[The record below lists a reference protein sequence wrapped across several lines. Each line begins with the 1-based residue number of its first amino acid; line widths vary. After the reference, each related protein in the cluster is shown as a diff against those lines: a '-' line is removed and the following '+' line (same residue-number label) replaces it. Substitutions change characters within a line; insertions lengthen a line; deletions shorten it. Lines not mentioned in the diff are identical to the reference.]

1 MNITKSNGT
10 FLSSNGTT
18 TVHYTV
24 WTPETTPTALVQ
36 ISHGMCEYIDRYD
49 EVARALCRQGCIVFG
64 NDHIGHGRSVESP
77 DEFGYFAPADGD
89 LYLVRD
95 LAAMNRLMKEKYR
108 ALPTV
113 LLGHSFG
120 SFLARA
126 YLMGHADSID
136 GLILSG
142 TSGGNQPVKLAMK
155 LCKFI
160 KKRKGDHYR
169 SPFLYKQAFGNYNKR
184 FQPQSGRALGCEWV
198 TSDPEALAAYAVDP
212 LCTFQFTVQGYYDLF
227 TVLSFVNSEEWY
239 EKVPKSL
246 PIFFMSGENDPVGG
260 FGKDIPLIAEALLE
274 GDASD
279 VTYKLY
285 PNEHHEPLTGLCRE
299 EAINDVISFV
309 RRVAEGVHEA
319 RSTVYWP
326 PNHH

>member
-1 MNITKSNGT
+1 MNIIKIHGT
-10 FLSSNGTT
+10 FPSSNGTS

-24 WTPETTPTALVQ
+24 WTPDVPPVALVQ

-49 EVARALCRQGCIVFG
+49 AVARALCQQGCIVFG
-64 NDHIGHGRSVESP
+64 NDHIGHGRSVASP
-77 DEFGYFAPADGD
+77 DELGYFAPADGD

-95 LAAMNRLMKEKYR
+95 LAAMTRLMKEKYR

-126 YLMGHADSID
+126 YLMGHADKID

-142 TSGGNQPVKLAMK
+142 TSGGNQPLKLAMK

-160 KKRKGDHYR
+160 KKRKGERYR
-169 SPFLYKQAFGNYNKR
+169 SSFLYKQAFGSYNKR
-184 FQPQSGRALGCEWV
+184 FKPKSGKPLGCEWV
-198 TSDPEALAAYAVDP
+198 TSDPEALAAYAADP
-212 LCTFQFTVQGYYDLF
+212 LCAFQFTVQGYYDLF

-239 EKVPKSL
+239 QKVPCSL
-246 PIFFMSGENDPVGG
+246 PIFFMSGEMDPVGG
-260 FGKDIPLIAEALLE
+260 FGKDIPQIAETLLE
-274 GDASD
+274 MDASD

-285 PNEHHEPLTGLCRE
+285 PSEHHEPLTGLCRD
-299 EAINDVISFV
+299 EAIDDVIAFI

-319 RSTVYWP
+319 RRSAYFGP
-326 PNHH
+326 SI